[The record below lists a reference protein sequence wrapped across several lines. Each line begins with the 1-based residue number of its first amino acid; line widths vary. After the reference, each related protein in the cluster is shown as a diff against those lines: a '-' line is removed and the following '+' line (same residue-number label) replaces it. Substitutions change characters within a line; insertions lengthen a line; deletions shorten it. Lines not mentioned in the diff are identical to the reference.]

1 MSLTDWIPAQYR
13 VLTAGLLLTVL
24 ASASAA
30 AAWQVQN
37 WRYGQQLEHQARLH
51 SATLNEIT
59 LASAALQ
66 RKEQD
71 KRLQVEQQLQQQ
83 DKTHHQ
89 ELTDAKKRQGLLRE
103 RLATADLRLSVLVS
117 ATDTTSLCGVP
128 ATTGAG
134 SVVHGATRAHLDPA
148 HAQRIIGITDDG
160 DQGLIALAA
169 CQAYAKTV
177 SPPK

>member
-1 MSLTDWIPAQYR
+1 MNLTDWIPAQYR
-13 VLTAGLLLTVL
+13 VLAVGLLLIAL

-51 SATLNEIT
+51 SDTLNEIT
-59 LASAALQ
+59 LASASLQ

-71 KRLQVEQQLQQQ
+71 KRLQVEQKLQAQ
-83 DKTHHQ
+83 DQTHHQ
-89 ELTDAKKRQGLLRE
+89 ELTNARKSQDALRG
-103 RLATADLRLSVLVS
+103 RLATADLRLSVLID
-117 ATDTTSLCGVP
+117 ATDTASLCGVP
-128 ATTGAG
+128 AATGAG
-134 SVVHGATRAHLDPA
+134 GMVHGAARAHLDPA
-148 HAQRIIGITDDG
+148 HAQRIIGITDAG

-177 SPPK
+177 SASK